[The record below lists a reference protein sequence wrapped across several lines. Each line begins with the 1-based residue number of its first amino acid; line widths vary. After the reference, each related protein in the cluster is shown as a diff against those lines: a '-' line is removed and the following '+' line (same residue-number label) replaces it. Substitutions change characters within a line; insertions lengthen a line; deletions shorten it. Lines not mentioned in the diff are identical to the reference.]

1 MWWLNGLHHEVA
13 SVPAGTFATLA
24 EDFRDGQGDTRR
36 SVQVS
41 LVDVTPSTGGPD
53 GSLTLRGTDA
63 YAVRLDFRA
72 APDQELRPCKVA
84 LIGADGQRY
93 DVPMQPASPCLPQDH
108 PGPEA
113 SIVQGQPR
121 GVVTPGEER
130 PASWQVAPI
139 VVTDEGARPVAVRV
153 WFSFPRYVELR
164 LPS

>member
-72 APDQELRPCKVA
+72 APDQELRPRARWRSACGSASRGMWNCACRPDRNNPRDRRREDRRDQGQRQGHGQGA
-84 LIGADGQRY
+84 LDRGEGQPGLGVDGAD
-93 DVPMQPASPCLPQDH
+93 
-108 PGPEA
+108 
-113 SIVQGQPR
+113 
-121 GVVTPGEER
+121 
-130 PASWQVAPI
+130 
-139 VVTDEGARPVAVRV
+139 
-153 WFSFPRYVELR
+153 R
-164 LPS
+164 LPHDI